1 MSRQRSIRNKLV
13 QMVMAIT
20 FASLLVSIAIVVI
33 YDLRSYHRAMITD
46 LSTQAELVGHM
57 TSAALTFDDPRLAN
71 ENLALLRTSPMV
83 RAAAIYDARGRRFA
97 SYASG
102 TPGDDEGDT
111 NAARPLALSLE
122 LALAEKSRG
131 DLLVRQPI
139 VENGDMVGTVV
150 LRAHDR
156 LVERTLDYLAIA
168 VGVTALAMMVAYLL
182 TWRFGR
188 GLTAPIVAITGIA
201 REVVATRDY
210 SRRAPRISDDE
221 AAELADSFNAM
232 LTEIE
237 GRTREL
243 EESHSTTVREAQ
255 ERSRAQ
261 QEVMRLNEQLE
272 QRVDERTLQLALA
285 NAELANANEEARS
298 ANQAKSAF
306 LSSMSHELRTPLNA
320 ILGFAQIL
328 TSNTLPSTLEQ
339 KKEFANHIL
348 KSGRHLLTLINEIL
362 DLAKVESGTISL
374 SMEPVTLAE
383 ALFECRTMI
392 EPIAATRK
400 VRVLFPDVDGAVVMA
415 DRTRLKQVML
425 NLLSNAVKYNRDEG
439 AVVITCEHPTPSR
452 LRLSVQD
459 TGQGLNPEQVA
470 SLFQPFNRLGQ
481 EGGAQEGT
489 GIGLVVT
496 KRLMELMGGEIGVT
510 SSPGVGSVFWIE
522 LASTAPLTSALTS
535 SMALASAL
543 ETPAIEPPDAADAAR
558 DDNAAPQLPH
568 LLLYV
573 EDNPANLRLVEEI
586 VAFRRDLRLI
596 SAPDGHLGLQLAR
609 AHRPDI
615 ILMDLNLPGM
625 SGYEVLKLLRTD
637 PDTAAIPVVA
647 LTANAMERDIER
659 GLQAGFYRYLTK
671 PIDIDKFT
679 EAINSTLAQ
688 RSAAGTA
695 DMPTAPAAP
704 GERNV

>member
-1 MSRQRSIRNKLV
+1 MSRQRSIRKKLV
-13 QMVMAIT
+13 AMVMTTTLVA
-20 FASLLVSIAIVVI
+20 LLVSIALVVA
-33 YDLRSYHRAMITD
+33 YDLRSYHHTLVND
-46 LSTQAELVGHM
+46 LSTDAELVGHM

-71 ENLALLRTSPMV
+71 EDLLLLRASPLV
-83 RAAAIYDARGRRFA
+83 RGAAIYDARGQLFA
-97 SYASG
+97 SYSAAGEKRAVPERLEQIDDSG
-102 TPGDDEGDT
+102 DGIMVV
-111 NAARPLALSLE
+111 S
-122 LALAEKSRG
+122 
-131 DLLVRQPI
+131 QPI
-139 VENGDMVGTVV
+139 VENGETVGTVV
-150 LRAHDR
+150 MRAENR
-156 LVERTLDYLAIA
+156 ILARFIDYLAIA
-168 VGVTALAMMVAYLL
+168 VGVTLIAMAIAYLMMR
-182 TWRFGR
+182 RFGR
-188 GLTAPIVAITGIA
+188 VLTSPIIAISEVA
-201 REVVATRDY
+201 RDVVATRDY
-210 SRRAPRISDDE
+210 SRRAPRVGDDE

-243 EESHSTTVREAQ
+243 EDSHNATLRSAT
-255 ERSRAQ
+255 ERSHAQ

-362 DLAKVESGTISL
+362 DLAKVESGTITL
-374 SMEPVTLAE
+374 SMEPVALADI
-383 ALFECRTMI
+383 LLECRTMI

-400 VRVLFPDVDGAVVMA
+400 VRVLFPEVDGAVVMA

-439 AVVITCEHPTPSR
+439 AVVLTCDQCTPTR
-452 LRLSVQD
+452 MRLSVQD
-459 TGQGLNPEQVA
+459 TGNGLSPEQVA

-481 EGGAQEGT
+481 ESGAQEGT

-496 KRLMELMGGEIGVT
+496 KRLVELMGGEIGVT

-522 LASTAPLTSALTS
+522 LGSTAPRTSSLAERAAPGGGTTSA
-535 SMALASAL
+535 ASGA
-543 ETPAIEPPDAADAAR
+543 EFVPR
-558 DDNAAPQLPH
+558 

-586 VAFRRDLRLI
+586 VAFRRDLRLL
-596 SAPDGHLGLQLAR
+596 SAHDGHLGLQLAR
-609 AHRPDI
+609 AHCPDI

-625 SGYEVLKLLRTD
+625 SGFEVLRQLGAD
-637 PDTAAIPVVA
+637 PETADIPVIA
-647 LTANAMERDIER
+647 LTANAMPRDIER
-659 GLQAGFYRYLTK
+659 GVAAGFHRYLTK
-671 PIDIDKFT
+671 PIDIEKFT
-679 EAINSTLAQ
+679 EAINSTLAEGPDL
-688 RSAAGTA
+688 AAS
-695 DMPTAPAAP
+695 
-704 GERNV
+704 GERNHP